1 MMDKRGGD
9 AMNDDVL
16 MEWRS
21 LMEKGTAFLGEGK
34 YADAERIY
42 LRCLKLT
49 EQLSV
54 PEISAFNIRLLS
66 TSRIKQGKVD
76 LSERGFQEALEI
88 CKHIEN
94 YKGMSE
100 AMAGLASVSV
110 ARENFK
116 EAVYWYEQAI
126 KNYPE
131 SSPRLRLSML
141 YSDLGQVFMAIR
153 NWGQAKHSFLEAR
166 ELCFSY
172 GFKKGEGEHSIL
184 LAEVAYRERDV
195 DQARMDLIYAGKIFS
210 ETKDEESLVSTIQYW
225 AFIEFEQGNLEQAL
239 VSWYRV
245 ISLYL
250 RLKQKE
256 ELSESAYFLAK
267 ILHELKDVTNALYYI
282 ELSIDNYP
290 HEDLGLALRYDNF
303 AQLFEIKQD
312 YHAARDYLKRA
323 AIILEQNQENQK
335 LGETYEKIALCSEHL
350 GELKEALAYR
360 EKSNQYL
367 ESHQLL
373 SLSMSQRLANYF
385 EIQRK
390 YLFALQYYWECLRIG
405 REVEADTLEIEQAI
419 QRVSRKIRKK

>member
-1 MMDKRGGD
+1 
-9 AMNDDVL
+9 MNDDVL

-126 KNYPE
+126 KNYPG

-141 YSDLGQVFMAIR
+141 YSDLGQVFMAMR

-172 GFKKGEGEHSIL
+172 GFKKGEGELSIL
-184 LAEVAYRERDV
+184 LAEVAYREREV
-195 DQARMDLIYAGKIFS
+195 DQARKNLIYAGKIFS
-210 ETKDEESLVSTIQYW
+210 ERQDEESLVSTIQYW

-239 VSWYRV
+239 ASWYRV

-250 RLKQKE
+250 RLEQKE

-267 ILHELKDVTNALYYI
+267 ILHELKDATNALYYL

-290 HEDLGLALRYDNF
+290 REDLGLALRYDNF
-303 AQLFEIKQD
+303 AQLLEIKQD
-312 YHAARDYLKRA
+312 YLAARDYLKRA
-323 AIILEQNQENQK
+323 AIILEQNQESQK

-405 REVEADTLEIEQAI
+405 REMEADTLEIEQAI
-419 QRVSRKIRKK
+419 QRISRKIRKKVNKNNI